1 MRIEN
6 TQSAQAGNTNIIQ
19 IKIGGVVVWPLSGGY
34 AETYLLTTEDGNRIV
49 TEDGL
54 YNIDMK
60 IYN

>member
-1 MRIEN
+1 MRIEEAL
-6 TQSAQAGNTNIIQ
+6 SAQVAGTNIIEM
-19 IKIGGVVVWPLSGGY
+19 KIGGVVVWPLSGGY
-34 AETYLLTTEDGNRIV
+34 AEAYMLTTEDGNRIV